1 MLLIARKPSESIVV
15 RYGDDTLIIKL
26 DSVTRGRVRLLF
38 DGPKTFEVHREE
50 KIESKEAA

>member
-38 DGPKTFEVHREE
+38 DGPKTFDVRRKEVT
-50 KIESKEAA
+50 ESKEAA